1 MISLDF
7 RIFICVL
14 LNDFKQ
20 KIMQARIIFQLV
32 MKSHQDSSGGDKEDI
47 RFFHETI
54 NYEYVKECVSFIFC
68 LFYIFW
74 QFAA

>member
-1 MISLDF
+1 
-7 RIFICVL
+7 
-14 LNDFKQ
+14 
-20 KIMQARIIFQLV
+20 MQARIIFQLV

-54 NYEYVKECVSFIFC
+54 NYEYVKECIGFIFC